1 MNAKQLAAVALIFGI
16 VLLAQL
22 ALSLRNQ
29 ASSSAATADV
39 ASTEL
44 TKLQTQLDAEE
55 KVLADNQK
63 NSKELLQY
71 IGQWEPFFEV
81 LDRQQNV
88 ESHIGLKVRE
98 FEILNLSQRYE
109 TVPHTINNKPN
120 DSLPLLVRATLE
132 FDDDYTK
139 VINWVGMME
148 SIRPTMRVARVSIS
162 RGSEANDVRMDLILE
177 TPLRNTTE

>member
-1 MNAKQLAAVALIFGI
+1 MNAKQLAAVVLAFAI
-16 VLLAQL
+16 VLLVQL

-39 ASTEL
+39 ASAEL
-44 TKLQTQLDAEE
+44 IKLRTQLDAED

-63 NSKELLQY
+63 NSEDLLTY
-71 IGQWEPFFEV
+71 INLWEPYFEV

-98 FEILNLSQRYE
+98 FEILNISQRYE
-109 TVPHTINNKPN
+109 QVAHTINNKPN
-120 DSLPLLVRATLE
+120 ESLPLLVRATLE
-132 FDDDYTK
+132 FDDNYAK

-148 SIRPTMRVARVSIS
+148 SIRPTMRVSRLSVSG
-162 RGSEANDVRMDLILE
+162 GSEENDVRMDLVLE
-177 TPLRNTTE
+177 TPLRGAAK